1 MLVRTRKIGMLLLVC
16 IALAVSSLPLQVAKA
31 NGGMAGNTAK
41 EAGNAEKAAPHILL
55 VYDSMGQGT
64 SRAGNIETL
73 KRLLASYG
81 AQVTLVSQD
90 DYARG
95 DLQAYTK
102 VIAIHNAADLS
113 VNSAFLDDLNV
124 YTGDYLHI
132 GEQMP
137 GKLQAALSIQT
148 QVTSRETIDLSIG
161 PFAQS
166 SIPVEQMPYIVE
178 AKGTTYGSVHLG
190 NRDEAAPYA
199 VRMGHYAYIPYFE
212 QGNLSELALAYVLK
226 DWMGV
231 REQGRNYVV
240 FKEIYPFSDLAL
252 LEQLAD
258 KLYNAG
264 IPFAAS
270 VRPVFYNTDYPA
282 MLRYLETLKYIQSRN
297 GTILVHEPIVAT
309 SVPPEDETLM
319 DKMAHFINVLADYGI
334 APLGL
339 GTEMYWSYDE
349 RYSNEGMRFF
359 DSAILFPDEKP
370 YYRSKIN
377 TSRPLDSALYSM
389 QLSFL
394 QQFKHAG
401 KAIAPLPMDMVLTY
415 DFVDNEAELDEIVQ
429 QLSDSWITFSDYKYG
444 AHRVQT
450 EKNEIVSR
458 DGKLAINGEPLVLNI
473 EMKSISSDYTYK
485 QEDEKSLEELFNI
498 QNKIFV
504 VLILITLVAFGLLLI
519 IGYRMYKR
527 KYFK

>member
-1 MLVRTRKIGMLLLVC
+1 MLVLIRKINLLLLIC
-16 IALAVSSLPLQVAKA
+16 IAIAVTSLPLQVAKA
-31 NGGMAGNTAK
+31 NTANANA
-41 EAGNAEKAAPHILL
+41 AGNAAPHVLL
-55 VYDSMGQGT
+55 VYDSMAKGS

-73 KRLLASYG
+73 KRLLASNS

-90 DYARG
+90 DYAQG
-95 DLQAYTK
+95 SLQAYTK

-113 VNSAFLDDLNV
+113 VNSVFLDDLNA
-124 YTGDYLHI
+124 YKGDYLHI
-132 GEQMP
+132 GEHLP
-137 GKLQAALSIQT
+137 AKLRAALNIQT
-148 QVTSRETIDLSIG
+148 QVTGRETIDLSIG
-161 PFAQS
+161 PFGES
-166 SIPVEQMPYIVE
+166 SIQVERMPYIVQ
-178 AKGTTYGSVHLG
+178 AQGTTYGSIQLG
-190 NRDEAAPYA
+190 NRDAAAPYA
-199 VRMGHYAYIPYFE
+199 VRLGHNAYVPYFE

-231 REQGRNYVV
+231 SDQGRTYVV

-258 KLYNAG
+258 KLYSAG
-264 IPFAAS
+264 IPFIAS

-297 GTILVHEPIVAT
+297 GSILVHAPIVAT
-309 SVPPEDETLM
+309 SVPPEDYTLI
-319 DKMAHFINVLADYGI
+319 DKMAHFVNVLADYDI

-349 RYSNEGMRFF
+349 RYSDEGMRFF

-370 YYRSKIN
+370 YYRSRIN
-377 TSRPLDSALYSM
+377 TSRPLDSALFSM
-389 QLSFL
+389 QLTFL

-401 KAIAPLPMDMVLTY
+401 KAIEPLPMDTVLTY

-429 QLSDSWITFSDYKYG
+429 QLSDSWITFADYKYG
-444 AHRVQT
+444 SHRVQT

-458 DGKLAINGEPLVLNI
+458 AGQLAINGEPLVLNI

-485 QEDEKSLEELFNI
+485 EVEEKSLEALFNV

-504 VLILITLVAFGLLLI
+504 VLILITLAAFGMFLI